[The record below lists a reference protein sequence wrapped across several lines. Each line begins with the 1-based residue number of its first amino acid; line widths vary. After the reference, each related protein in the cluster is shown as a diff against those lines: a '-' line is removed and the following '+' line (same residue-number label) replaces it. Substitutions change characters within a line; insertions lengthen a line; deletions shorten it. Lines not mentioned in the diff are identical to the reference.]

1 MITNPGEL
9 ASRFAKSADIIF
21 VHIFQIV
28 KDPFLRDRVTFD
40 APSIDINSNSCEMW
54 FRIKDGVSKDELPVI
69 LEHVTE
75 PSLFRIRSVISSSS
89 MYCLEYKSKFRCY
102 DEWTRIIN
110 DIDGPKPENPE
121 QESDPKLKAKGD
133 DE

>member
-1 MITNPGEL
+1 MIKNPGEL
-9 ASRFAKSADIIF
+9 AAKFAKSADIIF
-21 VHIFQIV
+21 VNIFQIV

-54 FRIKDGVSKDELPVI
+54 FRIKDGVSNDELPEI

-89 MYCLEYKSKFRCY
+89 MYCLEYKSKLNTCNTW
-102 DEWTRIIN
+102 DSIIN
-110 DIDGPKPENPE
+110 EIEEPEVE
-121 QESDPKLKAKGD
+121 
-133 DE
+133 

>member
-1 MITNPGEL
+1 MITNPAEL
-9 ASRFAKSADIIF
+9 AARFTTSADIIF

-40 APSIDINSNSCEMW
+40 APNIDINSNSCDMW
-54 FRIKDGVSKDELPVI
+54 FRIKDGVSKDEIPAI

-75 PSLFRIRSVISSSS
+75 PSLFRIRSVIASSS
-89 MYCLEYKSKFRCY
+89 MYCLEYKSKSRY
-102 DEWTRIIN
+102 YEEWTRIIN
-110 DIDGPKPENPE
+110 DIENPE
-121 QESDPKLKAKGD
+121 QESDQKLQAKGD

>member
-1 MITNPGEL
+1 MIKNPSEL
-9 ASRFAKSADIIF
+9 AARFTKSADIIF

-28 KDPFLRDRVTFD
+28 KDQFLRDRVTFD
-40 APSIDINSNSCEMW
+40 APNIDINSNSCEMW
-54 FRIKDGVSKDELPVI
+54 FRIKDGVSKDELPAI

-102 DEWTRIIN
+102 DEWTSIIN
-110 DIDGPKPENPE
+110 EIDGPKPENPE
-121 QESDPKLKAKGD
+121 QKVEAKSDN
-133 DE
+133 E

>member
-9 ASRFAKSADIIF
+9 AARFTKSADIIF
-21 VHIFQIV
+21 LHIFQIV

-40 APSIDINSNSCEMW
+40 APNIDINSNSCEMW
-54 FRIKDGVSKDELPVI
+54 FRIKEGVSKDEIPAI

-75 PSLFRIRSVISSSS
+75 PSLFRIRSVISSTS

-110 DIDGPKPENPE
+110 EIPENPK
-121 QESDPKLKAKGD
+121 QESDQKLQAKGD

>member
-1 MITNPGEL
+1 MIKNPGEL
-9 ASRFAKSADIIF
+9 AARFAKSADIIF

-40 APSIDINSNSCEMW
+40 APNIDINSNSCEMW
-54 FRIKDGVSKDELPVI
+54 FRIKDGVSNDELPAI

-75 PSLFRIRSVISSSS
+75 PALFRIRSVLASQN
-89 MYCLEYKSKFRCY
+89 MYCLEYKSKLRSY

-110 DIDGPKPENPE
+110 DIDGPNDGE
-121 QESDPKLKAKGD
+121 
-133 DE
+133 